1 MLFMKD
7 GSSKLLV
14 PCEVAMR
21 DIIPSIK
28 AILVKEIVSQGLS
41 QFKAASLLGLTPA
54 EASYY
59 LRGKRANTPYKH
71 VLESD
76 PEFMEVVRNFAVKLT
91 NNEVVNMCPLCSL
104 ARKKLRLQ
112 DYSCPY
118 EW

>member
-1 MLFMKD
+1 MKERP
-7 GSSKLLV
+7 SRLIV

-28 AILVKEIVSQGLS
+28 ALLVKELVEHGLS
-41 QFKAASLLGLTPA
+41 QLRAAALLGLTPA

-59 LRGKRANTPYKH
+59 LKGKRANTTYRQ

-76 PEFMEVVRNFAVKLT
+76 QEFMEVTRNFALKLIKDET
-91 NNEVVNMCPLCSL
+91 MNMCPICSL
-104 ARKKLRLQ
+104 ARKKLGMQ